1 MTHGG
6 PCRYL
11 LTNSIEE
18 YQDGGESRFG
28 WAGWE
33 ERDEDEDEDEEV
45 EDKPLATTATASK
58 AKRQRLQ
65 DEEEEEDEPLTTTAT
80 TPKSKRPHLELPL
93 GALMRWEG
101 KKKYMR

>member
-1 MTHGG
+1 
-6 PCRYL
+6 
-11 LTNSIEE
+11 
-18 YQDGGESRFG
+18 
-28 WAGWE
+28 
-33 ERDEDEDEDEEV
+33 
-45 EDKPLATTATASK
+45 
-58 AKRQRLQ
+58 LQ